1 MTENSSTTSGSTVPR
16 RQLGRY
22 LRDLRQQAGMT
33 IAEVARLVQRGASSV
48 QRLEAGT
55 NERIRLCD
63 VEEICRVV
71 GADETT
77 TEALKGLAQQ
87 GSSKS
92 WYHQYGDLIPAS
104 FDVYMGLESAAA
116 SLSSYQE
123 LVPGLL
129 QTPSY
134 AQTLNRIGHPD
145 ESDTEIARRV
155 EMRMRRQILIT
166 RKSHPAV
173 IDVLLAESAL
183 HRTVGDRKIMAAQLR
198 HLANM
203 STRSNVTVRI
213 LPFSAGIPLGELTGP
228 FTVLDFPTGP
238 DGRRIEPSVVYVE
251 GYRGAMYF
259 EEQEDVLAYR
269 TAYEALG
276 RVALSPE
283 ASRHLLRKTAREYAA

>member
-87 GSSKS
+87 GNTKS

-116 SLSSYQE
+116 SLTSYLE
-123 LVPGLL
+123 LVPGIL
-129 QTPSY
+129 QTPEY
-134 AQTLNRIGHPD
+134 ARALYRTGHPD
-145 ESDTEIARRV
+145 ESDSEIARRV
-155 EMRMRRQILIT
+155 ELRIRRQILIK
-166 RKSHPAV
+166 RKTSPAR
-173 IDVLLAESAL
+173 INAVLDETVL
-183 HRTVGDRKIMAAQLR
+183 RRMVGDRRIMAAQLR
-198 HLANM
+198 HLADL
-203 STRSNVTVRI
+203 STKENITIRI
-213 LPFSAGIPLGELTGP
+213 LPYSAGVPLGELTGP
-228 FTVLDFPTGP
+228 FIILDFATGQ
-238 DGRRIEPSVVYVE
+238 DGIPLEPSVVYVE
-251 GYRGAMYF
+251 SYRGAMYY
-259 EEQEDVLAYR
+259 EEEVDVRAYR
-269 TAYEALG
+269 TAHEALG
-276 RVALSPE
+276 RVALTTQ
-283 ASRHLLRKTAREYAA
+283 ASRDLLRKMAREYAA